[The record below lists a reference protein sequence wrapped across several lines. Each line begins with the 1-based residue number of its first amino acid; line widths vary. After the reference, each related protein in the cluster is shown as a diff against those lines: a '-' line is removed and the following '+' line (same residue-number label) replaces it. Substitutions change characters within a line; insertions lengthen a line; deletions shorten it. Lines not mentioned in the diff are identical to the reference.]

1 MSGVRRSSSKRDT
14 KKTAVARK
22 KTEADLGAA
31 VGTSEAAADG
41 AAEKPSSAQR
51 SSVQEDQHGNRFVG
65 DKMLESSFNEPLM
78 QYRLGNWGNRST
90 YLPKLDWGSA
100 EDNQALISR
109 FRDLVEAR
117 NMDQIRI
124 LLHAGVPPNLPIYPF
139 KRTALHLSA
148 ERGDELM
155 CQLLLSF
162 KADPLLEDDSPPVVG
177 DSGHWTPRFI
187 AKRNQHLQLTHL
199 FNAHCGFTELL
210 DVGPDPGPLKSDKPM
225 RCHLEAHE
233 PGFMSCSS

>member
-1 MSGVRRSSSKRDT
+1 MSTPAAKSGRKEARQST
-14 KKTAVARK
+14 LKTPRK
-22 KTEADLGAA
+22 TIADGGQTASTVENA
-31 VGTSEAAADG
+31 GEAATEKRG
-41 AAEKPSSAQR
+41 SVAAPVENQR
-51 SSVQEDQHGNRFVG
+51 LST
-65 DKMLESSFNEPLM
+65 LESSFNEPLD

-90 YLPKLDWGSA
+90 YLPKLDWS
-100 EDNQALISR
+100 EDNPTLVAR
-109 FRDLVEAR
+109 FKELVEAR

-124 LLHAGVPPNLPIYPF
+124 LLHAGVPPNLAIYPY
-139 KRTALHLSA
+139 KRTALHFAA

-162 KADPLLEDDSPPVVG
+162 KADPLLEDDSPPTRDG
-177 DSGHWTPRFI
+177 DPGHWTPRII
-187 AKRNQHLQLTHL
+187 ARKNQHLQLTHL

-233 PGFMSCSS
+233 PGFMSSTS